1 MRKKKLCISL
11 IIMIF
16 IIITFIGMFLSKT
29 EPKSINYEKKPN
41 VEENIKSDSKSI
53 QFLKSISDIE
63 AINTKLI
70 DNPVGIK
77 GEFLVPEKSIVQ
89 GVNYFLIETKNDKIT
104 NLNINIEDGKIKAK
118 VDYRLTKNINVP
130 VEVEVLPTL
139 NKNKDL
145 VLNIKNVKLLD
156 LKLYDWIVDLSV
168 NSFIKD
174 WFSKD
179 SNILVKFNDG
189 SVIIDKT
196 NFKGVNLENIN
207 LDKHNLK
214 LNMIINLKYFLNK

>member
-1 MRKKKLCISL
+1 M
-11 IIMIF
+11 
-16 IIITFIGMFLSKT
+16 
-29 EPKSINYEKKPN
+29 
-41 VEENIKSDSKSI
+41 
-53 QFLKSISDIE
+53 
-63 AINTKLI
+63 
-70 DNPVGIK
+70 
-77 GEFLVPEKSIVQ
+77 
-89 GVNYFLIETKNDKIT
+89 
-104 NLNINIEDGKIKAK
+104 
-118 VDYRLTKNINVP
+118 
-130 VEVEVLPTL
+130 LPTL

-174 WFSKD
+174 WFSKE

-207 LDKHNLK
+207 LDKHSLK